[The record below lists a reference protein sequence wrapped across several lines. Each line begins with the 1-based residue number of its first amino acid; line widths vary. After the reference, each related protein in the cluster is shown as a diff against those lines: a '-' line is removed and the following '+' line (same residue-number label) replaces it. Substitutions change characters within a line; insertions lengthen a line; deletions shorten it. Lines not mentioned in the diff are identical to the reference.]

1 MQLLMLI
8 ALILLILPLLTEIG
22 EALSPEFV
30 APLKNQTVTI
40 GRDATFECH
49 IRNLGGYRIGWVY
62 VNTREIQAIHDHVI
76 TPNPRVSVSQQNN
89 KTWSLHIKEVEE
101 RDRGLYMCQI
111 NTDPMQDQMAYL
123 NVVVPP
129 DIVDD
134 GTSSDQ
140 NVNEGGNVWLTC
152 KAKGFPKPT
161 ITWKREHGDEISIK
175 DSSDMKIHKY
185 KSYPGETLNLTKIS
199 RSEMGAYFCIAANGV
214 QPTVSKRI
222 IVNVH
227 FPPQIQVPNQLVGAP
242 EGTDVTLECYV
253 EAHPKSIN
261 YWLRENSN
269 VPVVP
274 SEKYKVE
281 LIQLKNQSQFEF
293 KLTLCIRN
301 FQKEDVGSYQCV
313 AKNSMGEM
321 ESNIRIYQISGPTI
335 RSNTV
340 SLEDGLDSP
349 DVGSEKDVESN
360 NIWDYG
366 PVQTDDKTRNN
377 RVRKPEDQRGDENLS
392 SAYCSSPLALLS
404 LTLLARFLL

>member
-1 MQLLMLI
+1 MSGERRAMPISQTSENTSFRNLLEDVDQVETHLDLLEPPYNPNGISNLLLDYDHNADRFRQHSLI
-8 ALILLILPLLTEIG
+8 DDNVAQVNTPYPTPQFIKHVDNEAYERQNYYNYCVPNDKRNYEG
-22 EALSPEFV
+22 VRFAAPREALSPEFV

-175 DSSDMKIHKY
+175 DSSDMKIHKCLGLA
-185 KSYPGETLNLTKIS
+185 K
-199 RSEMGAYFCIAANGV
+199 
-214 QPTVSKRI
+214 
-222 IVNVH
+222 
-227 FPPQIQVPNQLVGAP
+227 
-242 EGTDVTLECYV
+242 ECSV
-253 EAHPKSIN
+253 
-261 YWLRENSN
+261 
-269 VPVVP
+269 
-274 SEKYKVE
+274 
-281 LIQLKNQSQFEF
+281 LK
-293 KLTLCIRN
+293 
-301 FQKEDVGSYQCV
+301 G
-313 AKNSMGEM
+313 
-321 ESNIRIYQISGPTI
+321 
-335 RSNTV
+335 
-340 SLEDGLDSP
+340 
-349 DVGSEKDVESN
+349 
-360 NIWDYG
+360 
-366 PVQTDDKTRNN
+366 
-377 RVRKPEDQRGDENLS
+377 RV
-392 SAYCSSPLALLS
+392 
-404 LTLLARFLL
+404 

>member
-49 IRNLGGYRIGWVY
+49 IRNLGGYR
-62 VNTREIQAIHDHVI
+62 
-76 TPNPRVSVSQQNN
+76 
-89 KTWSLHIKEVEE
+89 
-101 RDRGLYMCQI
+101 
-111 NTDPMQDQMAYL
+111 MAYL

-261 YWLRENSN
+261 YWLRENSKD